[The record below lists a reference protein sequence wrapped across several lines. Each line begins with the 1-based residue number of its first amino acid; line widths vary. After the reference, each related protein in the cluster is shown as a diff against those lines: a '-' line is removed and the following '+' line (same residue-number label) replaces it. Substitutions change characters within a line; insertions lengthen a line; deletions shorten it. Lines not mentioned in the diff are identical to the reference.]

1 MRLTHLLLTGTIL
14 CTYPAQAFSAS
25 PEEMEERLKQMEAK
39 LAKFETM
46 MENVDQYIEQQVD
59 QRVEEELAK
68 ATYEKSAEIDRIV
81 AKKVETQMKKQVE
94 AEIAEQVA
102 AVQPAAGHDQP
113 SKFGKGYIDIP
124 GTDSAVKFGA
134 YVKVDASYD
143 IGKAYGN
150 DFVSFGGIP
159 LDNSQNDNQD
169 GEFNMNVR
177 QTRINMTTMTDTEMG
192 DLKVFVEGDF
202 FGTAGTQTTTNSHG
216 FRLRHAYG
224 ELGNWMVGQNWST
237 FQDTGVYPGSL
248 DLIGGVGTT
257 HLRQPQ
263 IRYTGKISDQTSL
276 AVAIENPSGDINDS
290 SSSSIVTEQFPDV
303 TAALT
308 HKSDWGHVS
317 LRGMAREIHVQ
328 DTVTAN
334 EEDEFGWGLSVSGKV
349 KLGEKDSIF
358 GRYAGGDGIGRY
370 LFDVAGNGAAYTTDQ
385 LETQTAHGGHATYRH
400 YWTDNLS
407 SNLIG
412 GYVSIDNDTNIVGTA
427 VNESIYSAHANLIW
441 QPVEKVKVGVEYMH
455 GERELENGTEGD
467 LDRVLT
473 SFIYSF

>member
-1 MRLTHLLLTGTIL
+1 MKKYSKILLAGTIL
-14 CTYPAQAFSAS
+14 CTMPGIAFAAT
-25 PEEMEERLKQMEAK
+25 PEEMEQRLKEMEAR
-39 LAKFETM
+39 LTKFESIM
-46 MENVDQYIEQQVD
+46 GNVDQYIEQQVN

-68 ATYEKSAEIDRIV
+68 AANNTSEKIDQIV
-81 AKKVETQMKKQVE
+81 SQKIDDQVTE
-94 AEIAEQVA
+94 KIAS
-102 AVQPAAGHDQP
+102 VQPASGHEP

-124 GTDSAVKFGA
+124 GTNSAIKFGA
-134 YVKVDASYD
+134 YVKLDATYDVDTAF
-143 IGKAYGN
+143 GN
-150 DFVSFGGIP
+150 DFVSFGAIP
-159 LDNSQNDNQD
+159 LNGSTNDNQD

-177 QTRINMTTMTDTEMG
+177 QTRLNITTMTDTQMG
-192 DLKVFVEGDF
+192 DLKVCAEGDF

-224 ELGNWMVGQNWST
+224 EVGNWLAGQTWST

-248 DLIGGVGTT
+248 DLIGGAGTT

-263 IRYTGKISDQTSL
+263 IRYTGKLNDATSL
-276 AVAIENPSGDINDS
+276 AIAIENPSGDISDTSGS
-290 SSSSIVTEQFPDV
+290 SNITEQFPDL

-308 HKSDWGHVS
+308 HRSDWGHVS
-317 LRGMAREIHVQ
+317 LRGMAREIHVE
-328 DTVTAN
+328 DTATGN
-334 EEDEFGWGLSVSGKV
+334 DESEFGWGLALSGKV

-370 LFDVAGNGAAYTTDQ
+370 MFDVAGAGAAYETDH

-400 YWTDNLS
+400 FWTDKLS

-427 VNESIYSAHANLIW
+427 VNKTIYSAHANLIW
-441 QPVEKVKVGVEYMH
+441 QPVPKFKVGVEYMH

-467 LDRVLT
+467 LDRILT
-473 SFIYSF
+473 SFIYNF